1 MTVVGH
7 RNLKTGEK
15 TIEPSWGMNLLEKNT
30 NEYSWKCSR
39 KRLFFL
45 HMRV

>member
-15 TIEPSWGMNLLEKNT
+15 TIEPSIKVQN
-30 NEYSWKCSR
+30 NEDENENYI
-39 KRLFFL
+39 L
-45 HMRV
+45 